1 MSKILVHCTL
11 HKHATSQSRFELW
24 HDAARKSVVIHTE
37 IIKTFCCVKVSI
49 GASTVPKNCGT
60 LYPSKNRPPYR
71 SGSLTPIFWQKTFFD
86 ARCPSYHYFAF
97 TNCAQWFYFFL
108 HLNINFRDRKN
119 KERLD
124 MQAEEE
130 KEKLKNKKLREKFR
144 EIQNE
149 VNTMK
154 GLMKELGLFKQAS
167 NRSSATK
174 FELIWT
180 NLFRISVSREILW
193 QILCFQL

>member
-1 MSKILVHCTL
+1 MVLL
-11 HKHATSQSRFELW
+11 
-24 HDAARKSVVIHTE
+24 
-37 IIKTFCCVKVSI
+37 
-49 GASTVPKNCGT
+49 
-60 LYPSKNRPPYR
+60 
-71 SGSLTPIFWQKTFFD
+71 
-86 ARCPSYHYFAF
+86 
-97 TNCAQWFYFFL
+97 FL

-167 NRSSATK
+167 NRSSAMK
-174 FELIWT
+174 FELI
-180 NLFRISVSREILW
+180 
-193 QILCFQL
+193 